1 MIRSAF
7 RIDVAPLLP
16 EWLLLAAAILALLL
30 IGFMLYRRAAGTGY
44 RLAALAMCLL
54 ALINPRWVS
63 EVREER
69 PDIALVVI
77 DQSDSTRLVA
87 NRAQS
92 IAAARQLLMRRL
104 EGLDRLETRVVEVP
118 EQGQQGTRLLQAVE
132 RALAEIPRARLAGIV
147 AITDGQVHD
156 VAEHAAALSA
166 PFHVLL
172 PGASGEVDRRLRL
185 VEGPSFGIIGRN
197 VDLRVMAEDL
207 GVAGAS
213 GNARMTVRIDGGA
226 PRTETV
232 PIGREYSFSVPIE
245 RGGPMVVEAVLEERP
260 GEVSAEN
267 NRLLMTI
274 NGIRDRLRVLLVSGE
289 PHAGERT
296 WRRLLKSDPGVDLV
310 HFTILRPPEKD
321 DLTPLNELALIA
333 FPVREL
339 FQVKLREFDLIIF
352 DRFSNRGI
360 LPPAYLRNIAEYVRA
375 GGALLVSVGPE
386 FMGGTSLANTPLGP
400 VLPARPLAGGQALLE
415 EPYRPQISDI
425 GRRHPVTSDLL
436 AGATPSWGRWYRL
449 LRSTQT
455 SGNAV
460 MQAPNG
466 APLLILDRVGEGRVA
481 LMLSDHIWLWARGHD
496 GGGPHQELL
505 RRLAH
510 WLMREPQLEEEELRA
525 RYAQGALQ
533 LEHRTLQ
540 VPGPREFEVTAPDG
554 AVTRLPAQDDGRGR
568 SVAELPASASGV
580 WRVAAG
586 QRTTLVAVPPGNP
599 PEYQDLRASP
609 EPLRLAM
616 AETGGS
622 FRWLGDGSQVPELRR
637 VAAGR
642 AMAASS
648 AAGWIGLR
656 RNEDHLVTE
665 VRATSLMPPWLALAL
680 IVGFTMLAW
689 RREGR

>member
-1 MIRSAF
+1 MIRSVF
-7 RIDVAPLLP
+7 RIDFAPLVP
-16 EWLLLAAAILALLL
+16 EWTLMVAAGLAVLLVGFLL
-30 IGFMLYRRAAGTGY
+30 FRRAAGTGY
-44 RLAALAMCLL
+44 RLLAIAACLL
-54 ALINPRWVS
+54 ALFNPRWVS

-69 PDIALVVI
+69 PDIALIVV
-77 DQSDSTRLVA
+77 DRSDSTRLVA
-87 NRAQS
+87 NRT
-92 IAAARQLLMRRL
+92 AAIDTARQWLMQRL

-118 EQGQQGTRLLQAVE
+118 EEGQQGTRLLQAVE
-132 RALAEIPRARLAGIV
+132 LALAEIPRARLAGIV

-156 VAEHAAALSA
+156 VAERAAMLSA

-172 PGASGEVDRRLRL
+172 PGQAGEIDRRLRL
-185 VEGPSFGIIGRN
+185 VEGPSFGIIGRT
-197 VDLRVMAEDL
+197 VDLRVLAEDL
-207 GVAGAS
+207 GVPRAS
-213 GNARMTVRIDGGA
+213 GTARMTVRIDGGA
-226 PRTETV
+226 PRTENL
-232 PIGREYSFSVPIE
+232 PLGQEHIISVPIE
-245 RGGPMVVEAVLEERP
+245 RGGPTVVEAVVEERP
-260 GEVSAEN
+260 GEVSTEN
-267 NRLLMTI
+267 NRLVFTV

-339 FQVKLREFDLIIF
+339 FHVKLREFDLIIF

-360 LPPAYLRNIAEYVRA
+360 LPPAYLRNISDYVRA

-386 FMGGTSLANTPLGP
+386 FSGGTSLSNTPLGP
-400 VLPARPLAGGQALLE
+400 ILPARPLPGGQALLE

-449 LRSTQT
+449 LRATQS

-466 APLLILDRVGEGRVA
+466 SPLLILDRVGEGRVA

-525 RYAQGALQ
+525 RQAGGALQ
-533 LEHRTLQ
+533 IEHRTLQ

-554 AVTRLPAQDDGRGR
+554 TVTRLPAQDDGHGR
-568 SVAELPASASGV
+568 SVAELQATAPGI
-580 WRVAAG
+580 WRVTAG
-586 QRTTLVAVPPGNP
+586 QRVAFAAIPPGNP
-599 PEYQDLRASP
+599 QEYQDLRASP

-616 AETGGS
+616 ANTGGA
-622 FRWLGDGSQVPELRR
+622 FRWVGDGTQVPEFRR
-637 VAAGR
+637 VPAGR
-642 AMAASS
+642 AMAASN
-648 AAGWIGLR
+648 AAGWLGLR

-665 VRATSLMPPWLALAL
+665 VRATSLLPPWASLLL
-680 IVGFTMLAW
+680 IAGFTLLAW